1 MKDVLSIKNFIKSH
15 FTIKFTHYK
24 DSMNNE
30 VPLICPQISNW
41 ALYVVIL
48 VSAFKLY
55 LFSFK
60 LAVLKNDSLIQNHYG
75 VTLSDY

>member
-30 VPLICPQISNW
+30 VPLIYPQISN
-41 ALYVVIL
+41 
-48 VSAFKLY
+48 
-55 LFSFK
+55 
-60 LAVLKNDSLIQNHYG
+60 
-75 VTLSDY
+75 